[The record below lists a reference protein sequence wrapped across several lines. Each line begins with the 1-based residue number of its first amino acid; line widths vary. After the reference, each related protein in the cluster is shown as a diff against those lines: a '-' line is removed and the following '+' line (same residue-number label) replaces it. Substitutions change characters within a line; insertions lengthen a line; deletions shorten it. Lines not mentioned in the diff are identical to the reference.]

1 MLGAIYGDVAG
12 SVYEF
17 DNIKTKDFEMF
28 TAKNFFTDDTVMTLA
43 VAAALLEHLNALNEI
58 ESFKKT
64 LIDKMHFLGNEY
76 PDAGYGGSFGKWLF
90 NRNTEPYNSFGNGS
104 AMRVAPVAWY
114 GKTLSEVEA
123 LAAATAEVTHNHP
136 EGIKGAVVTAGAA
149 FLARMGCTKDE
160 IKSYIEKHYDIDF
173 TVDEIRPVYE
183 FNETCQK
190 SVPEALVCFLESES
204 FEDAVRNCISIGGDC
219 DTTAAICGAV
229 AQGYY
234 GMTDEQRNIVTG
246 YLDERL
252 LEIAN
257 AFCDKYITE

>member
-58 ESFKKT
+58 ESLKKT
-64 LIDKMHFLGNEY
+64 LIDKMHLLGNEY
-76 PDAGYGGSFGKWLF
+76 PDAGYGGRFEKWLF

-104 AMRVAPVAWY
+104 AMRVSPVAWY
-114 GKTLSEVEA
+114 GKTIDEVET

-136 EGIKGAVVTAGAA
+136 EGVKGAVVTAGAA
-149 FLARMGCTKDE
+149 FLARTGHTKKE
-160 IKSYIEKHYDIDF
+160 IKEYIEKYYDIGF

-229 AQGYY
+229 AQGFY
-234 GMTDEQRNIVTG
+234 GMTDEQMNNATS
-246 YLDERL
+246 YLDDRL
-252 LEIAN
+252 LSIAMDFYN
-257 AFCDKYITE
+257 KYMS